1 MHPFKKGQHILFS
14 GVTKGRRGPRVEL
27 TRKNVRP
34 NHAGFLLQRHARVR
48 RAATGTFFLLS
59 SSSYSRVLLQ
69 NVFYLLIPHTQK
81 NFSVG
86 VLLRESFSTAPS
98 DSAFSHKEEKKEKK
112 FSPFFCASKSQE
124 DAFLIHQ
131 NSSEVL
137 TCVLYII
144 HILSSRSDYYDYY
157 DFKNR

>member
-59 SSSYSRVLLQ
+59 SSSYSRE

-98 DSAFSHKEEKKEKK
+98 DSAFSHKEEKKREKN
-112 FSPFFCASKSQE
+112 FSLFWVCKKNQE

-137 TCVLYII
+137 TCF
-144 HILSSRSDYYDYY
+144 ILSRSDYYYYY